1 VPGARKIVLTLAIS
15 LSAPQVSRVAV
26 AQEGSRAQYVG
37 RVPGTEVAQVA
48 ASTAAQSQ
56 AQQTGDSVTLRG
68 TAQEPGRAD
77 GTGDPVLGRDRHPL
91 YRLHSGDTLEINFTF
106 SPDWNQA
113 FSVGPDGF
121 LHLRGTTSIHAQG
134 LSVPELQTAIT
145 NAYAGILHEPQ
156 ISVVLKDF
164 EKPYFLA
171 LGQVS
176 HPGKYELRTDLTVT
190 EAMAIAGGFTQ
201 QAKHS
206 EVVLF
211 RHASDQMI
219 EARVLNV
226 RQMLKRRDLNEDVHL
241 QPGDLLYVPQSRI
254 SKIQRF
260 MPSTVLG
267 TYVNPMQF

>member
-1 VPGARKIVLTLAIS
+1 
-15 LSAPQVSRVAV
+15 
-26 AQEGSRAQYVG
+26 
-37 RVPGTEVAQVA
+37 VPGTEVAQVA

-56 AQQTGDSVTLRG
+56 VQQTGDSVTLRG

-91 YRLHSGDTLEINFTF
+91 YRLHSGDTLEINFIF
-106 SPDWNQA
+106 SPDWNQTLL
-113 FSVGPDGF
+113 VGPDGF
-121 LHLRGTTSIHAQG
+121 VHLRGAADIHAQG
-134 LSVPELQTAIT
+134 LSVPELQSVIGK
-145 NAYAGILHEPQ
+145 AYAGILHEPQ

-176 HPGKYELRTDLTVT
+176 HPGKYELRTDLTVA

-211 RHASDQMI
+211 RHISEQMV
-219 EARVLNV
+219 EARVLNL
-226 RQMLKRRDLNEDVHL
+226 REMLQRRDLHEDLHL
-241 QPGDLLYVPQSRI
+241 KPGDLLYVPQSRI